1 MISIERDAKAWNV
14 FIISKTDS
22 EGFHHQLAL
31 TFDDMR
37 ELVTAMKNV
46 I

>member
-1 MISIERDAKAWNV
+1 MISIERDSKAWNV

-31 TFDDMR
+31 TNDEIQ

>member
-31 TFDDMR
+31 TNDEMH
-37 ELVTAMKNV
+37 ELVNAMMNV

>member
-1 MISIERDAKAWNV
+1 MISIERDPKAWNV

-31 TFDDMR
+31 TNDEIL

>member
-1 MISIERDAKAWNV
+1 MISIERDPKAWNV

-31 TFDDMR
+31 TNDEITALM
-37 ELVTAMKNV
+37 TAMKNV

>member
-1 MISIERDAKAWNV
+1 MISIERDQKAWNV

-31 TFDDMR
+31 TNDEIH

>member
-1 MISIERDAKAWNV
+1 MISIERDEKAWNV
-14 FIISKTDS
+14 FIITKTDS
-22 EGFHHQLAL
+22 EGFHQQLAL
-31 TFDDMR
+31 TNDEMR